1 MKKETKSSIFLNS
14 VGGVLI
20 ILLCV
25 ILFNII
31 MAQFKFKADLTEGDL
46 YTLSEGSK
54 KLLDKLDEERA
65 GDDQASQLEIRL
77 YITNDKGVPVFIS
90 EHGRKIEDLLD
101 QYEAYAGSNLVLN
114 KINPRRDTEEE
125 DAAISDGMQLL
136 GSPSNGFYVGMAIS
150 YLDSTETIPFL
161 DPTPAKAA
169 TLEYDISRSIKNL
182 LQVKSDRQT
191 VGVMSSLNVWGGPD
205 PSNPMAMMNRGPQ
218 QPPWI
223 FIRQLQ
229 QDFNVERL
237 EPAATAIPSAVDI
250 LLVIHPKNVSPA
262 TEYALDQ
269 FVLRGGKLIAFVD
282 PLALQD
288 TGNNQNPQMQIPG
301 MGGAS
306 NLTRLFSKW
315 GVPFDGTQVVSDLKF
330 KLPQRDHMARGR
342 NLPAFLSL
350 GKEALNSEEIATRD
364 LGTIRLP
371 YAGSFDT
378 SNVATGLKV
387 TELITS
393 SDQAKLVDGMSSQ
406 FNGDKIV
413 NSFLTGGKDGK
424 PVTSEKLTMA
434 LRLSGKFTTAFPDGK
449 PDPEPAANG
458 EEKTGDATHLTESE
472 NDNHVCIIGDTDIL
486 ADEHFVVQQRFQIS
500 QNIPLVQNL
509 IDFFGDSTLIN
520 IRSRN
525 QDRPFTTIVNLKK
538 DAREK
543 FEEELKKLEEQQQ
556 KILQEKTRLESTG
569 EGSNQF
575 TLSIDPEALKE
586 IRKNEV
592 ENNRQ
597 RREIQKSLQSEI
609 DWIELKIKLANIG
622 AMPLGVILFGVL
634 FFILKRKKTAAH

>member
-65 GDDQASQLEIRL
+65 GDNQASQLEIRL

-136 GSPSNGFYVGMAIS
+136 GSASNGFYVGMAIS

-205 PSNPMAMMNRGPQ
+205 PSNPMAMMNRGAQ

-229 QDFNVERL
+229 RDFNVERL

-315 GVPFDGTQVVSDLKF
+315 GVPFDGTQVVADLKF
-330 KLPQRDHMARGR
+330 KLLQRDHMARGR

-486 ADEHFVVQQRFQIS
+486 ADEHFIVQQRFQIS

-538 DAREK
+538 DARER
-543 FEEELKKLEEQQQ
+543 FEDELKKLEEQQQ
-556 KILQEKTRLESTG
+556 KILQEKTKLESTG

-622 AMPLGVILFGVL
+622 AMPLGVILFGVV